1 MTSKIEI
8 KKIQKVL
15 KEWESDPADER
26 NVEKLCKDLFSLYN
40 NIHHDF
46 VTGDFLIFEG
56 IIRII
61 SHQHPDLIC
70 QGLLHDIKIDSAL
83 AVAGE
88 KGKHSDKIDSIY
100 SFVIIALTKED
111 QKRKIAEIVSPAIV
125 RETEKRRIAKVPPPN
140 KKK

>member
-61 SHQHPDLIC
+61 SHQHSDLIC
-70 QGLLHDIKIDSAL
+70 QGLLHDIEVDSAL
-83 AVAGE
+83 AISGE
-88 KGKHSDKIDSIY
+88 SGKYSDNIDGIY

-125 RETEKRRIAKVPPPN
+125 RESEKRRIAKTPPP
-140 KKK
+140 KKKK

>member
-1 MTSKIEI
+1 MAIEITFQTI
-8 KKIQKVL
+8 KKIF
-15 KEWESDPADER
+15 KEWESDPSDSGI
-26 NVEKLCKDLFSLYN
+26 VEKICRDLLSLYN
-40 NIHHDF
+40 KIHHDF
-46 VTGDFLIFEG
+46 VTGDFLVFEG
-56 IIRII
+56 IIRFV